1 MLARRPDV
9 SSISVSFRNN
19 VQKRLDPTEGT
30 RIRTYTGF
38 TRVGN
43 IAGGRETTLEKGRN
57 VSNFKVMR

>member
-1 MLARRPDV
+1 
-9 SSISVSFRNN
+9 

>member
-1 MLARRPDV
+1 MKRFGDFNGKLLY
-9 SSISVSFRNN
+9 IYN

-43 IAGGRETTLEKGRN
+43 IAGARETTLEKGRN